1 MKYSLPY
8 AEFYITNVCNLTCQ
22 NCNRFNNYHFTGW
35 QDWAD
40 YADVYAQWSK
50 IVDIETPVILGGEP
64 LLNPTFVEWLYG
76 VKKLWPHRHWRVT
89 TNGTRLGHVRGLYEC
104 LQKTESWVELSLH
117 DERQRPELTKIVTD
131 FLVNPVAEQL
141 EFGTR
146 YQDTNGVT
154 VVIYPQTNFS
164 TTTITK
170 TNRGFGIHNSDP
182 EKAHAICGMRECH
195 HFIKGKLYKCG
206 VVGILP
212 EFVKQHSFDITQ
224 SDLELMNSY
233 QASNPTDSVKTVD
246 DFFAQIK
253 NPIPQCK
260 FCPESYQTYKIHLD
274 L

>member
-1 MKYSLPY
+1 MYTLPY

-40 YADVYAQWSK
+40 YADIYAKWAN

-64 LLNPTFVEWLYG
+64 LLNPTILDWIQG
-76 VKKLWPHRHWRVT
+76 TKALWPHRHWRIT
-89 TNGTRLGHVRGLYEC
+89 TNGTRLNHVRGLYDCVRETQC
-104 LQKTESWVELSLH
+104 WIELSLH
-117 DERQRPELTKIVTD
+117 DERQRNELTKIVRD
-131 FLVNPVAEQL
+131 FLINPTVTEL
-141 EFGTR
+141 DFGTQ
-146 YQDTNGVT
+146 YLDPSGVKI
-154 VVIYPQTNFS
+154 VIYPQTDFTTS
-164 TTTITK
+164 TVVK
-170 TNRGFGIHNSDP
+170 HKGLFNLHNSNP
-182 EKAHAICGMRECH
+182 TKAHAICGMRECH
-195 HFIKGKLYKCG
+195 HFIRGKLYKCG

-212 EFVKQHSFDITQ
+212 DFATQHAFDLTE
-224 SDLELMNSY
+224 SDKELMNSY
-233 QASNPTDSVKTVD
+233 QALTPVNNSAVID